1 MGITDMTDFCILGC
15 FVPPGTCSFFLFAIE
30 LMEEEQVD
38 VPRGLLLLD
47 DGAGRQSSRH
57 RILTLFN
64 PFTLDDFL
72 VIGSSGNLI

>member
-1 MGITDMTDFCILGC
+1 
-15 FVPPGTCSFFLFAIE
+15 

-47 DGAGRQSSRH
+47 DGAGRQSSR
-57 RILTLFN
+57 RLILTLFN